1 MASVIKQRFPF
12 SGLWWQ
18 SEQAIGHITLDFL
31 FFAATGRKANTDD
44 GDFQRQNRGKMS
56 QLTFIQ
62 GQQVPKSYFMTL
74 KIPHVFPKCYFH
86 TGNYCSRGMWPLS
99 EEQIIIVR
107 SQSGKK
113 EPTRQSVLK
122 WGPSHYKIFISCAD
136 GFKDINYNLIFPGFN
151 WLAGF
156 FFAPTLKWK
165 EQILDFR
172 RMQSSAHYSS
182 DGILVPVS
190 VVLISCSVYFSDIW
204 QAPVTG
210 CCRHISQPMRR

>member
-1 MASVIKQRFPF
+1 MACGDNQSKLSVTSPWIFFFLQPQEEKQILMMETFKDRTEGKCPNLLLFKG
-12 SGLWWQ
+12 SRSLNHISWLW
-18 SEQAIGHITLDFL
+18 
-31 FFAATGRKANTDD
+31 
-44 GDFQRQNRGKMS
+44 
-56 QLTFIQ
+56 
-62 GQQVPKSYFMTL
+62 KS
-74 KIPHVFPKCYFH
+74 PKCYFH